1 MIGFSFGSDW
11 LRETERER
19 ERGVSFIHQSQS
31 KDKQKN
37 KQSQIIFDIQLKI
50 ALTARLVIGYK
61 AQTDV

>member
-1 MIGFSFGSDW
+1 MIIGFSFGSDW
-11 LRETERER
+11 LRER

-50 ALTARLVIGYK
+50 ALTARLVIGHK

>member
-1 MIGFSFGSDW
+1 MTKWSLVLVLGLIGW
-11 LRETERER
+11 ER

-50 ALTARLVIGYK
+50 ALTARLVIGHK